1 MKNPILLST
10 LISSI
15 LFAVAPQNEIKSV
28 RGILGAF
35 DQIEHT
41 KLQIRAGYINLDS
54 SNEINTNA
62 FSIGGHAHF
71 NTKRWQ
77 GIKLGTSLYTVQDL
91 GLQNDDP
98 LRINSDFFDAN
109 KESFS
114 LLAEAYID
122 AKWHKS
128 KIKLG
133 RQILDSPHAD
143 SDDIRMIPNYF
154 NAYRIRNNN
163 IEDLTLHAGLIEKMA
178 GWENGIDSSK
188 FIDIS
193 QVLGLTEDTDGVYF
207 VAGVYEGIEN
217 LSLSLWHYYYDE
229 IASIWYAEAGYN
241 YALSETL
248 SLGLGLQYDTSSQSA
263 KELLGEQN
271 SNTFGMSIELSFE
284 ELGLSTLLAYNYEDD
299 ESGASALSLGGG
311 TLFTSME
318 DQTLDAM
325 EASGSAW
332 VLGLGYNF
340 EKLGIDN
347 LLFGVAYGV
356 FEAKDSALYETSEI
370 DAVVEYSI
378 SDKLSLSIA
387 YASID
392 DKTQNNNDYNQLRI
406 VSTYN
411 FTSF

>member
-1 MKNPILLST
+1 MKKTILLST

-15 LFAVAPQNEIKSV
+15 LFATPPQNEIKSV
-28 RGILGAF
+28 RGILGEF

-54 SNEINTNA
+54 NKEINTNA

-91 GLQNDDP
+91 GLQNSDP
-98 LRINSDFFDAN
+98 LRVNPDFFDID

-154 NAYRIRNNN
+154 NAYRIRNND
-163 IEDLTLHAGLIEKMA
+163 IENLTLHAGLIDKMA

-188 FIDIS
+188 FVDIS
-193 QVLGLTEDTDGVYF
+193 QVLGLEEDTDGVYF
-207 VAGVYEGIEN
+207 IAGVYEGVEN

-229 IASIWYAEAGYN
+229 IATVSYAEAGYN
-241 YALSETL
+241 YNINQSLT
-248 SLGLGLQYDTSSQSA
+248 LGLGLQYNTSTQGG

-271 SNTFGMSIELSFE
+271 SNTFGLSVELDFK
-284 ELGLSTLLAYNYEDD
+284 ELGVTTLMAYNYEDD
-299 ESGASALSLGGG
+299 ESGATTLSLGGG
-311 TLFTSME
+311 SFFTSME
-318 DQTLDAM
+318 DQTLDTM
-325 EASGSAW
+325 ESSGTAW
-332 VLGLGYNF
+332 ILGVAYNF
-340 EKLGIDN
+340 EKLDINN
-347 LLFGVAYGV
+347 LLFGIAYGS
-356 FEAKDSALYETSEI
+356 FEAKDSSLYHTTEV

-378 SDKLSLSIA
+378 SDKLSLSVA

-392 DKTQNNNDYNQLRI
+392 DKTQNNNDYNQFRI
-406 VSTYN
+406 VTNYN